1 MLAPVSTSDT
11 WTDTITQNKR
21 GAFHLERGALKYQGV
36 KTSESQPVT
45 CAASLSCSAPLRW
58 LLSTRAEMGLAL
70 AEALLSVGH
79 NVYLIVHI
87 KAKEQSD

>member
-36 KTSESQPVT
+36 KTSESQPLT
-45 CAASLSCSAPLRW
+45 CAASLSCSAPLRR
-58 LLSTRAEMGLAL
+58 LLSTQAEPLCGGELKQHHQDGFG
-70 AEALLSVGH
+70 SG
-79 NVYLIVHI
+79 
-87 KAKEQSD
+87 

>member
-1 MLAPVSTSDT
+1 
-11 WTDTITQNKR
+11 
-21 GAFHLERGALKYQGV
+21 
-36 KTSESQPVT
+36 
-45 CAASLSCSAPLRW
+45 
-58 LLSTRAEMGLAL
+58 MGLAL